1 MAHGCTDIC
10 LGVDVGHPSPGVTDQ
25 PSVASLVFSFDHQ
38 GVCYEAITSI
48 QRPRLEIIE
57 NLGSMM
63 TVSK

>member
-1 MAHGCTDIC
+1 MAHGCTDTC

-25 PSVASLVFSFDHQ
+25 PSVASLVYSYDFQ
-38 GVCYEAITSI
+38 GMCYDALTSI

-63 TVSK
+63 KVSE